1 MTNAPDSFNL
11 DVRIRERLLKKRVI
25 TSATVESHLSG
36 LKDAESDNVTL
47 DLEQPALAK
56 PPVVVAPVVQPVQPV
71 RSSVADLPP
80 PPPGLIK
87 ESPTPPYTPMVIE
100 NVPRDSSINGLN
112 LSAGSAGASPGG
124 ASPGGA
130 SPAGASSA
138 GASPAG
144 ASPAGASPAGASSA
158 GAGVSGFGTSGSAEL
173 GQADSGA
180 AEAAEADASEDEEDD
195 LDDESADS
203 DAEAGEPKGE
213 GSVDDEWGG

>member
-36 LKDAESDNVTL
+36 LKDAESDSVTL

-112 LSAGSAGASPGG
+112 LSAGSAGASPAG
-124 ASPGGA
+124 AS
-130 SPAGASSA
+130 STGASSA

-158 GAGVSGFGTSGSAEL
+158 GAGVSGAGSAEL

>member
-25 TSATVESHLSG
+25 TPATVESHLSG
-36 LKDAESDNVTL
+36 LKDAETDSVTL

-100 NVPRDSSINGLN
+100 NVPRDSSVNGVN
-112 LSAGSAGASPGG
+112 LAAHSAD
-124 ASPGGA
+124 
-130 SPAGASSA
+130 
-138 GASPAG
+138 
-144 ASPAGASPAGASSA
+144 
-158 GAGVSGFGTSGSAEL
+158 SGSA
-173 GQADSGA
+173 DSGSADTGAGDAGEADTSA
-180 AEAAEADASEDEEDD
+180 AEVAEADASEDDEDD
-195 LDDESADS
+195 LDDESPEADAA
-203 DAEAGEPKGE
+203 DGEPKAE

>member
-25 TSATVESHLSG
+25 TSATVDSHLSG
-36 LKDAESDNVTL
+36 LKDAESDSVTL

-100 NVPRDSSINGLN
+100 NVPRDSSVNGVN
-112 LSAGSAGASPGG
+112 LSAVSTGTGSVDNGAAAGYAD
-124 ASPGGA
+124 
-130 SPAGASSA
+130 
-138 GASPAG
+138 
-144 ASPAGASPAGASSA
+144 
-158 GAGVSGFGTSGSAEL
+158 TS
-173 GQADSGA
+173 A
-180 AEAAEADASEDEEDD
+180 AEAAEADASDDEDDD
-195 LDDESADS
+195 LDDESPEADV
-203 DAEAGEPKGE
+203 AEGEPKGE